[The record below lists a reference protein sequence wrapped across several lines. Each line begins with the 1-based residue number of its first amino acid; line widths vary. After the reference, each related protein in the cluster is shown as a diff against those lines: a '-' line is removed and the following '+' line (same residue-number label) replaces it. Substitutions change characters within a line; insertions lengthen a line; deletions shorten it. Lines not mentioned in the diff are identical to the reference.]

1 MKRIILTLT
10 LTLSL
15 AIAGCATMPDG
26 TKVFLPT
33 ASVANPL
40 GPTSL
45 YDIKAT
51 YAIAATAAATYN
63 DRYRAGNRCTKTQP
77 ESLTNL
83 CSRRSVVLRLQR
95 ADSVATSALAKA
107 TAFVTNNPTLDAS
120 DAIAAAREAVNI
132 FYNIKKGGA

>member
-1 MKRIILTLT
+1 MRKILIVLA
-10 LTLSL
+10 LSL
-15 AIAGCATMPDG
+15 SIAGCATLPNG

-33 ASVANPL
+33 ASIANPAT
-40 GPTSL
+40 PESL

-51 YAIAATAAATYN
+51 YGIAQVASITYI
-63 DRYRAGNRCTKTQP
+63 DRYRSGNRCTKTRT

-95 ADSVATSALAKA
+95 ADAVAIDALAEA

-120 DAIAAAREAVNI
+120 DAIAAARKAVTI
-132 FYNIKKGGA
+132 FYNITKGGA

>member
-1 MKRIILTLT
+1 MRKILLA

-15 AIAGCATMPDG
+15 SIAGCATMPDG

-33 ASVANPL
+33 ASIANPAT
-40 GPTSL
+40 PASL

-63 DRYRAGNRCTKTQP
+63 DRYRAGNRCTKTRP

-83 CSRRSVVLRLQR
+83 CSRRSVVLRIQQ
-95 ADSVATSALAKA
+95 ADRVATAALAKA

-120 DAIAAAREAVNI
+120 DAITAAREAVTI
-132 FYNIKKGGA
+132 FYNITKGGA